1 MDRRKLGISL
11 LIVLVIGLHAAPVVF
26 YQGGAQTYWPF
37 LAWAMYK
44 NSRPPGPIQARR
56 TRLVGITADGTEHR
70 IGTRDVGLPRHV
82 VRDFF
87 TDSLRGNNAAL
98 AQQFMRRLNRH
109 RKDPFVEVRV
119 VGQVFSLTPTGIVI
133 RDNPVIRFVADSST
147 SNVGASQ

>member
-1 MDRRKLGISL
+1 
-11 LIVLVIGLHAAPVVF
+11 
-26 YQGGAQTYWPF
+26 
-37 LAWAMYK
+37 MYK